1 LAYRFVGLTLHKLNI
16 GSNSKIWSC
25 TYGWT
30 KLHKLG
36 QNCLARLTT
45 ISSRSIKVRTYVYVY
60 ICNILSTTEL
70 CSGVLGRE
78 EEFYWVGSSYWALS
92 NYTQVFW
99 HHTFTKNLKTLSL
112 CVVSLNYKMF
122 NSSNNV
128 RHKLHLIDLNI
139 FLQMWVSPNLWSI
152 LFTFFLS

>member
-1 LAYRFVGLTLHKLNI
+1 LDLILRFGLVLTA
-16 GSNSKIWSC
+16 
-25 TYGWT
+25 
-30 KLHKLG
+30 G
-36 QNCLARLTT
+36 QNCINWAK
-45 ISSRSIKVRTYVYVY
+45 IVWPVWQQFHHIRSIKVRTYVYVY